1 MKGSTMRRDS
11 GGAVRARRARRL
23 QTPPLGTPVSGWRGD
38 RHPVYK
44 TDIHVVDIHNRV
56 MIKNMYVLKTIYM
69 VQVHTEWCVDFQL
82 INRVVSI

>member
-1 MKGSTMRRDS
+1 M
-11 GGAVRARRARRL
+11 
-23 QTPPLGTPVSGWRGD
+23 
-38 RHPVYK
+38 
-44 TDIHVVDIHNRV
+44 VDIHNRV